1 MQYQLQYDKEGNA
14 SLKEIEATSTRKI
27 SEGTFEVSEYFAPRM
42 DYGITETY
50 ADKFSPQKQL
60 ELIQKKLVGEDS
72 GNDKDDSTYKKNLSP
87 EFDWKT
93 YTYNEYVRVLGLDAA
108 DDWLKYSKLQ
118 DFAKAANWATL
129 VFPVNAIVKG
139 ALKGTEKFAESQKEK
154 IVNRYL
160 NSDYYTNKMKAMD
173 LDYKTYGD
181 YDVHSDI
188 EYGPSYGKEI
198 TEGTIYD
205 AEDHGEPPN
214 GIMEKPEPISVPVPA
229 HISGGNN
236 GGNVSRGRD
245 TSQADADKAGGS
257 AYSTPF

>member
-1 MQYQLQYDKEGNA
+1 MQYQLQYDNEGNA

-50 ADKFSPQKQL
+50 ADKFSPEKQL
-60 ELIQKKLVGEDS
+60 ELIQKKLLGKDS

-93 YTYNEYVRVLGLDAA
+93 YTYQEYVKALGLDAA
-108 DDWLKYSKLQ
+108 NDWLKYSKLQ

-129 VFPVNAIVKG
+129 IFPVNAIAKG
-139 ALKGTEKFAESQKEK
+139 ALKGTGKFAESQKEK

-181 YDVHSDI
+181 YDVYSDI

-214 GIMEKPEPISVPVPA
+214 GIMSKPTTTYSSPA
-229 HISGGNN
+229 SPHGN

-257 AYSTPF
+257 AYSSPF